1 MTTSDLY
8 LSAIVWM
15 QAGEYARAL
24 RMLEEIKQK
33 GFNDID
39 PDVVYNSIG
48 ATQLKMGGYDEAMNS
63 FTCAMEV
70 KPMPEYAANIA
81 QAHMYN
87 FEPGSAT
94 VVCLGAE
101 ARFKDYPDESLK
113 QIHLKASSAYDM
125 LGAYEESKEQ
135 LERIIHF
142 SASTNVYLGMK
153 EMQLGNYKAGK
164 RLYRSRTSAYR
175 SLVPN
180 YDSMK
185 FATTRDEVISN
196 GTVTVLLEQGLGD
209 CLMMLPNLLNLC
221 EEHDVFV
228 DVVSIDGR
236 HDAFIDD
243 IISAHGHI
251 ETLGWKKCHSS
262 VVHTLRG
269 PFVWMFDLLDEDS
282 RFKPCLKVDPQVASL
297 ADSCKDYVGI
307 CWRGNPAH
315 QNDYWRSMKIEA
327 MLPLIK
333 SRKCMSL
340 QMDLTDHEREV
351 LKKHNVWTWDKKG
364 LVSLSAIVSKLNSV
378 VTVDT
383 ALSHLAGVI
392 GTDCLTMVPTNSDW
406 RWGIEGEASRFYG
419 DNHRIVRQET
429 CGDWKPVI
437 EKACNELGGK

>member
-1 MTTSDLY
+1 
-8 LSAIVWM
+8 
-15 QAGEYARAL
+15 
-24 RMLEEIKQK
+24 MLEEIKQK
-33 GFNDID
+33 GFGDVD

-48 ATQLKMGGYDEAMNS
+48 AAQLKMGGYYKALDS
-63 FTCAMEV
+63 FTSALDA
-70 KPMPEYAANIA
+70 KPMPEYVANIA
-81 QAHMYN
+81 QAHMYKLDP
-87 FEPGSAT
+87 E
-94 VVCLGAE
+94 E
-101 ARFKDYPDESLK
+101 AINTCERALTRFSDRKSKDLK
-113 QIHLKASSAYDM
+113 DIRLKAASAYDM
-125 LGAYEESKEQ
+125 KRDYQ
-135 LERIIHF
+135 
-142 SASTNVYLGMK
+142 SAKHHLVMCGTGPDVDVYLGMK
-153 EMQLGNYKAGK
+153 QMQLDSYKHGK
-164 RLYRSRTSAYR
+164 HLYQSRASAYR

-185 FATTRDEVISN
+185 FITTRDEAISN
-196 GTVTVLLEQGLGD
+196 GAVTVLLEQGLGD
-209 CLMMLPNLLNLC
+209 CLMMLPNFLNLC
-221 EEHDVFV
+221 EVYGVFL
-228 DVVSIDGR
+228 DIVSIDGR

-262 VVHTLRG
+262 AVHTLRG

-315 QNDYWRSMKIEA
+315 QNDYWRSIKIEA
-327 MLPLIK
+327 MLPLIN
-333 SRKCMSL
+333 SRKCISL
-340 QMDLTDHEREV
+340 QMDLTAHEREV
-351 LKKHNVWTWDKKG
+351 LKKYNVWTWDKKE

-406 RWGIEGEASRFYG
+406 RWGIEGETSRFYG

-437 EKACNELGGK
+437 ERVCNKLGGN

>member
-48 ATQLKMGGYDEAMNS
+48 AAQLKMGGHDEALDS
-63 FTCAMEV
+63 FTSALDA
-70 KPMPEYAANIA
+70 KPMLEYVANIA
-81 QAHMYN
+81 QAHMYKFDVRSAVN
-87 FEPGSAT
+87 VCEGALSLRWKPGS
-94 VVCLGAE
+94 GD
-101 ARFKDYPDESLK
+101 FKEVR
-113 QIHLKASSAYDM
+113 LKAASAYDM
-125 LGAYEESKEQ
+125 KMDYQSAKHHLAYCGTAPD
-135 LERIIHF
+135 ID
-142 SASTNVYLGMK
+142 VYLGMK
-153 EMQLGNYKAGK
+153 EMQLGNYKTGK
-164 RLYRSRTSAYR
+164 RLYQSRASAYR
-175 SLVPN
+175 GLIPN

-185 FATTRDEVISN
+185 FIGTRDEAISN

-209 CLMMLPNLLNLC
+209 CLMMLPNLLSLC

-236 HDAFIDD
+236 HDAFVDD

-262 VVHTLRG
+262 AVHTLRG
-269 PFVWMFDLLDEDS
+269 PFVWMFDLLDEEL

-297 ADSCKDYVGI
+297 ADDCKDYVGI

-333 SRKCMSL
+333 SRKCISL

-351 LKKHNVWTWDKKG
+351 LKSHNVWTWDKKG

-406 RWGIEGEASRFYG
+406 RWGIEGETSRFYG

-437 EKACNELGGK
+437 EKVCNKLGGK

>member
-1 MTTSDLY
+1 
-8 LSAIVWM
+8 M

-48 ATQLKMGGYDEAMNS
+48 AAQLKMGGYDEALDS
-63 FTCAMEV
+63 FTRAQIA

-81 QAHMYN
+81 QAYMYK
-87 FEPGSAT
+87 FDP
-94 VVCLGAE
+94 E
-101 ARFKDYPDESLK
+101 AAINTCELALTEFIDRNSKDLNN
-113 QIHLKASSAYDM
+113 IHLKAASAYDM
-125 LGAYEESKEQ
+125 NREYQ
-135 LERIIHF
+135 
-142 SASTNVYLGMK
+142 SAKHHLRYCDPAPDIYVYVGMK
-153 EMQLGNYKAGK
+153 EMQLGNYKNGK
-164 RLYRSRTSAYR
+164 LLYQSRANAYTS
-175 SLVPN
+175 LIPN
-180 YDSMK
+180 YDSME
-185 FATTRDEVISN
+185 FISARGEAISE

-221 EEHDVFV
+221 EVYGVFL
-228 DVVSIDGR
+228 DIVSIDGR

-262 VVHTLRG
+262 VVHALRG
-269 PFVWMFDLLDEDS
+269 PFVWMFDLLDEES

-297 ADSCKDYVGI
+297 ADDCKDYVGI

-333 SRKCMSL
+333 SRKCISL
-340 QMDLTDHEREV
+340 QMDLTDHERAF
-351 LKKHNVWTWDKKG
+351 LKKNGVYVWDKKG

-406 RWGIEGEASRFYG
+406 RWGIEGETSRFYG

-429 CGDWKPVI
+429 CGDWKPVV
-437 EKACNELGGK
+437 EKVYNNLGGK

>member
-24 RMLEEIKQK
+24 RMLEEIRQK
-33 GFNDID
+33 GFGDAD
-39 PDVVYNSIG
+39 PDIVYNSIG
-48 ATQLKMGGYDEAMNS
+48 AAQLKMGSHDEALSS
-63 FTCAMEV
+63 FTCAMEI

-81 QAHMYN
+81 QAYMYKLD
-87 FEPGSAT
+87 P
-94 VVCLGAE
+94 E
-101 ARFKDYPDESLK
+101 AAISTCELALTGFGDRKPKELKD
-113 QIHLKASSAYDM
+113 IHLKAASAYDM
-125 LGAYEESKEQ
+125 KRDYQSARYHLAY
-135 LERIIHF
+135 RDP
-142 SASTNVYLGMK
+142 APDVDVYLGMK
-153 EMQLGNYKAGK
+153 EMQIGNYKAGK
-164 RLYRSRTSAYR
+164 QLYRSRASSYR
-175 SLVPN
+175 SLIPN
-180 YDSMK
+180 YDAME
-185 FATTRDEVISN
+185 FIETRDEVISS

-209 CLMMLPNLLNLC
+209 CLMMLPNLLSLC

-228 DVVSIDGR
+228 NVVSIDGR
-236 HDAFIDD
+236 HDAFVDD

-269 PFVWMFDLLDEDS
+269 PFVWMFDLLDEES

-297 ADSCKDYVGI
+297 ADSYKDYVGI

-315 QNDYWRSMKIEA
+315 QNDYWRSMKVEA
-327 MLPLIK
+327 MLPIIR
-333 SRKCMSL
+333 SRKCISL
-340 QMDLTDHEREV
+340 QMDLTDHEREF
-351 LKKHNVWTWDKKG
+351 LKKNGVYVWDKKG

-406 RWGIEGEASRFYG
+406 RWGIEGETSRFYG

-437 EKACNELGGK
+437 EKVCNKLGGK

>member
-33 GFNDID
+33 GFGDAD
-39 PDVVYNSIG
+39 PDIVYNSIG
-48 ATQLKMGGYDEAMNS
+48 AAQLKIGSHDEALNS

-81 QAHMYN
+81 QAHMYKLD
-87 FEPGSAT
+87 P
-94 VVCLGAE
+94 E
-101 ARFKDYPDESLK
+101 AAISTCELALTGFGGRKPKELKD
-113 QIHLKASSAYDM
+113 IHLKAASAWDM
-125 LGAYEESKEQ
+125 KRDYHSAKYHLAYCG
-135 LERIIHF
+135 
-142 SASTNVYLGMK
+142 TTPDVDVYLGMK
-153 EMQLGNYKAGK
+153 EMQLGNYKTGK
-164 RLYRSRTSAYR
+164 RLYQSRANAYR
-175 SLVPN
+175 SLIPN
-180 YDSMK
+180 YDSMR
-185 FATTRDEVISN
+185 FITTRSAAISE
-196 GTVTVLLEQGLGD
+196 GTITVLLEQGLGD

-221 EEHDVFV
+221 EEHDVFINI
-228 DVVSIDGR
+228 VSIDGR

-251 ETLGWKKCHSS
+251 ETLSWKKCHSS

-269 PFVWMFDLLDEDS
+269 PFIWMFDLLDEDS
-282 RFKPCLKVDPQVASL
+282 RFKPCLKVHPQVASL
-297 ADSCKDYVGI
+297 AGNCKDYVGI

-327 MLPLIK
+327 MLPLVK
-333 SRKCMSL
+333 SRKCISL
-340 QMDLTDHEREV
+340 QMDLTDHERDV
-351 LKKHNVWTWDKKG
+351 LKKYNVWTWDKKG

-406 RWGIEGEASRFYG
+406 RWGIEGETSRFYG

-437 EKACNELGGK
+437 ERVCNKLGGK